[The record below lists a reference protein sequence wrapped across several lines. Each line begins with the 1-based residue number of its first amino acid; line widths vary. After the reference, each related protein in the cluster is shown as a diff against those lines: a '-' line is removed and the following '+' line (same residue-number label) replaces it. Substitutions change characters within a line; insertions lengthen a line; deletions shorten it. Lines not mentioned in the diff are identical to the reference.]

1 MRVFPS
7 LFLYGSSRDLNQNVE
22 CLRIFHSW
30 LRADLSEIL
39 KDQIDLEIY
48 TIDLTT
54 NTRIYKEVHS
64 STLIKVK
71 PLSNFGVL

>member
-7 LFLYGSSRDLNQNVE
+7 LFLYGSPRDLNQTVE
-22 CLRIFHSW
+22 FPRIFRSW
-30 LRADLSEIL
+30 LRADLSKIL
-39 KDQIDLEIY
+39 RDQIDLEIY

-64 STLIKVK
+64 STLTKVK